1 MHRARSARRSALGRT
16 LRCGLFL
23 VLPHRAVSLVPVVPP
38 PGSVGS
44 VVASLPEVWS
54 AYESALAVYPL
65 ETKVATAAVLAVA
78 GDAIAQRRG
87 GDKYDVTRA
96 CSFVLFDA
104 AYRGGFQHAAF
115 PWIIEHCQGDVL
127 GRLVSSS
134 AVDPALLAAIE
145 CTAFNQ
151 LLVVP
156 IVYYPLFFGITG
168 AVQGL
173 SLAESLTRARQQFV
187 DLTIRNWKFWIPA
200 QLAQFYLLPIDLQV
214 PFTCVMGLVWN
225 VILSAVAGAAR
236 PAIAEGVATGPA
248 PAVEQLEGR
257 VVPSKTAA
265 GVGQKKEL

>member
-1 MHRARSARRSALGRT
+1 MHRAGRSPRRSALGRT

-23 VLPHRAVSLVPVVPP
+23 VLPHRALSLVVPVPP
-38 PGSVGS
+38 PGAIG
-44 VVASLPEVWS
+44 ASLPGVWS
-54 AYESALAVYPL
+54 AYSSALVVYPL

-87 GDKYDVTRA
+87 GQKYDVSRA
-96 CSFVLFDA
+96 SSFVLFDA

-115 PWIIEHCQGDVL
+115 PWIIAHCSGDFL
-127 GRLVSSS
+127 GRLVPSVASSIF
-134 AVDPALLAAIE
+134 DPNLLAAIE

-173 SLAESLTRARQQFV
+173 SLKDSLARARASFL
-187 DLTIRNWKFWIPA
+187 DLTLRNWKFWIPA
-200 QLAQFYLLPIDLQV
+200 QLVQFYLLPIDLQV

-225 VILSAVAGAAR
+225 VILSAAAGAAR
-236 PAIAEGVATGPA
+236 PAVAEAGA
-248 PAVEQLEGR
+248 AVQLKGN
-257 VVPSKTAA
+257 VVPTKQGAP
-265 GVGQKKEL
+265 VLQKKEL